1 MTTHTSPPGF
11 PGPAN
16 PHYIGTGERFFRVTA
31 YFVFSVVTG
40 VLMTATNIALHAC
53 ESILDL
59 VLNLASVPDQV
70 NNVITANNIAI
81 LDVQEKKLD
90 EEIGAKEC
98 LEDMGEIK
106 PDPPFLPESRD
117 V

>member
-1 MTTHTSPPGF
+1 MTNQPPPGVPTLGF
-11 PGPAN
+11 A
-16 PHYIGTGERFFRVTA
+16 HYIGTGERFIRVTA
-31 YFVFSVVTG
+31 YFIFAVVTG
-40 VLMTATNIALHAC
+40 VLMTLTNILLHAC